1 MGTVDLLSREGE
13 IAIAKRIEA
22 GQEAMIS
29 GLCESPLTL
38 QAILD
43 WRDDIIAEKI
53 TLREVIDL
61 ESLFEESPNKKEL
74 SKKIKEAKKRKEQEE
89 KEGNRVETIVKI
101 AVLVWSASMLTLSYY
116 EPPSGKKIVDF
127 DPTFIASIFSA
138 STASLGFSIK
148 KKKDTIV
155 DNKNSKV
162 GIK

>member
-1 MGTVDLLSREGE
+1 M
-13 IAIAKRIEA
+13 
-22 GQEAMIS
+22 
-29 GLCESPLTL
+29 
-38 QAILD
+38 
-43 WRDDIIAEKI
+43 
-53 TLREVIDL
+53 
-61 ESLFEESPNKKEL
+61 L
-74 SKKIKEAKKRKEQEE
+74 SKISSGQQLNPHTLGSFFNMEEQEE

-101 AVLVWSASMLTLSYY
+101 AVLIWSAGMLTASYY

-138 STASLGFSIK
+138 STASLGFQIK